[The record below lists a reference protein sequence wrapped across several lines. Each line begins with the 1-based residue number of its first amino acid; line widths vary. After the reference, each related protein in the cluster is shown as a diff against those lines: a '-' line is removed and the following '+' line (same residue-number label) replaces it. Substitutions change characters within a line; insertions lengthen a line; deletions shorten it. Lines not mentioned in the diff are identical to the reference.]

1 MTLTEARKTLERF
14 RQDTPLNPELGE
26 AIDTAISALP
36 RESARPSAGER
47 LGQIRAAILD
57 AKGFD
62 PFGTRKRDREM
73 ATWRQCVW
81 IVLRR
86 EGYTTTEIGKVSGYN
101 HATVYWG
108 VSRLRGYLACGDRLS
123 LAIWQDFSDIMASPV

>member
-1 MTLTEARKTLERF
+1 MTLTEARKTLERY
-14 RQDTPLNPELGE
+14 RPTIPDDELGE

-36 RESARPSAGER
+36 RESARPSARER

-57 AKGFD
+57 TKGFD

-123 LAIWQDFSDIMASPV
+123 LAIWQDFSDIMTPTV

>member
-1 MTLTEARKTLERF
+1 MTLTEARKTLERY
-14 RQDTPLNPELGE
+14 RPTIPDDELGE
-26 AIDTAISALP
+26 AIDTAISVLP

-47 LGQIRAAILD
+47 LGQIREAILD

-123 LAIWQDFSDIMASPV
+123 LAIWQDFSDIMAPTV